1 MKTDFI
7 KSIIKEI
14 LRETFVSSI
23 ELSALDINA
32 NITIIFQNNELKLK
46 KIEKNRFEVELIKVS
61 DKIKEGDQLEFIDN
75 KLEIN
80 KKEKCNIYRK
90 NEIGKFLKI
99 DMIHEFAPIKS
110 IDII

>member
-1 MKTDFI
+1 MQPDFI

-14 LRETFVSSI
+14 LQETFVNSI
-23 ELSALDINA
+23 EVSALDINA

-46 KIEKNRFEVELIKVS
+46 KIGKNRFEVESIKVS

-90 NEIGKFLKI
+90 NKIGKFLKI
-99 DMIHEFAPIKS
+99 DMIHEFAPVKS
-110 IDII
+110 IEII

>member
-46 KIEKNRFEVELIKVS
+46 KIEKNRFEVESIKVS
-61 DKIKEGDQLEFIDN
+61 DKIKDGDQLEFIDN

>member
-1 MKTDFI
+1 MQPDFI

-14 LRETFVSSI
+14 LRETFVNSI
-23 ELSALDINA
+23 ELPALDINA
-32 NITIIFQNNELKLK
+32 NITIIFQNNELNLK
-46 KIEKNRFEVELIKVS
+46 KIEKNRFEVEKIKVS

-90 NEIGKFLKI
+90 NEIGKLLKI

-110 IDII
+110 IETI